1 MLSGTP
7 KQWKLLTAI
16 IMPNCGINK
25 YLFALFKRNIFNNFT
40 LNFDLKG
47 RFFV

>member
-16 IMPNCGINK
+16 IMPHCDVNK
-25 YLFALFKRNIFNNFT
+25 YLFALFKRNIFNDFA